1 MFLLPQNPKKGKKM
15 TKSWETELRESLEKE
30 TESLKETIKIN
41 RYPTDTGT
49 CTYFLTCFTQ
59 AKRRGLDVSEAEALL
74 EANPWIQEE
83 SLVECDWFK
92 PFRRLKLEG
101 LTESQKMMLLLQADE
116 HLCVLEFLTK
126 SINLRENWVE
136 GLIRGLPSNLTL
148 SKENGGKV
156 QHMIQEGPINGPFL
170 EWLQAQI

>member
-1 MFLLPQNPKKGKKM
+1 M
-15 TKSWETELRESLEKE
+15 TNAWEIQLRESLDRE
-30 TESLKETIKIN
+30 TQSLKETIETN

-59 AKRRGLDVSEAEALL
+59 AKRHGLDVSEAEALL

-92 PFRRLKLEG
+92 PFRRLKKLHELEKTPNYYVLG
-101 LTESQKMMLLLQADE
+101 NESEKLMLLLQADE

-126 SINLRENWVE
+126 SIDLRENWIE
-136 GLIRGLPSNLTL
+136 GLIRGLPNNLTL
-148 SKENGGKV
+148 SKESGEKV
-156 QHMIQEGPINGPFL
+156 EHMIQEGPIQGPFQK
-170 EWLQAQI
+170 WLQAQI

>member
-15 TKSWETELRESLEKE
+15 KSAYAIELRESLDRE
-30 TESLKETIKIN
+30 TESLKETIAVN

-59 AKRRGLDVSEAEALL
+59 AKRRGLDVSEAEALIQ
-74 EANPWIQEE
+74 ANPWIQEE

-92 PFRRLKLEG
+92 PFRRLKLDG
-101 LTESQKMMLLLQADE
+101 LTESQKLMLMLQADE
-116 HLCVLEFLTK
+116 HLCVLKFLTE

-136 GLIRGLPSNLTL
+136 GLIRGLPSSLTL
-148 SKENGGKV
+148 SKESGEKV
-156 QHMIQEGPINGPFL
+156 QHMIKEGPIEGSFKN
-170 EWLQAQI
+170 WLQAQI

>member
-1 MFLLPQNPKKGKKM
+1 MFLLPKNTKKGKKM
-15 TKSWETELRESLEKE
+15 TAYATELQESLDRE

-41 RYPTDTGT
+41 RYPTETGT

-59 AKRRGLDVSEAEALL
+59 AKRRGLDVSEAEALI

-83 SLVECDWFK
+83 SLVENDWFK

-101 LTESQKMMLLLQADE
+101 LTESQKLMLLLQADE
-116 HLCVLEFLTK
+116 HLCVLEHLTK
-126 SINLRENWVE
+126 AIDLRENWTK
-136 GLIRGLPSNLTL
+136 GLIRGLPNNLTL
-148 SKENGGKV
+148 SKESGEKV
-156 QHMIQEGPINGPFL
+156 EHMIQEGPIEGPFQ